1 MNYIRKICPTCGSE
15 FFVLK
20 DVEEKAVYC
29 TLKCFFEFQDA
40 EMKQNTSLLLY
51 DFKRQSQF

>member
-1 MNYIRKICPTCGSE
+1 MNYTRKICPTCGSE

-29 TLKCFFEFQDA
+29 TLKCLFEFHDA
-40 EMKQNTSLLLY
+40 EMKPNT
-51 DFKRQSQF
+51 FNVI